1 MSNLAR
7 FIPLET
13 LVADAPSTAAV
24 APPTVIAIA
33 SPPPKPCPASA
44 QTPVARRHSPLDDRR
59 RSFLRMVSHELR
71 TPLNSVIG
79 FSEIISRE
87 LYGPIGN
94 PKYRDHAA
102 VIRDSGQKLLK
113 LVNQVL
119 EIARLDAG
127 TADLV
132 LRPESAT
139 AAVKQAA
146 NSLELEAQ
154 ARNVSFDIEVAADT
168 PLVLADARGLNTVL
182 TNLLQNAIAFS
193 PEGGVVHVDVRP
205 RGGGV
210 HFRIT
215 DQGEGLNPADLPRLM
230 RPFEQGENA
239 LTRRSQGAGLGL
251 PICQLLCQDMGGKL
265 RLHTAPGKGLTALVR
280 LAAAVGQ
287 PYEA

>member
-1 MSNLAR
+1 
-7 FIPLET
+7 
-13 LVADAPSTAAV
+13 
-24 APPTVIAIA
+24 
-33 SPPPKPCPASA
+33 
-44 QTPVARRHSPLDDRR
+44 
-59 RSFLRMVSHELR
+59 MVSHELR

-79 FSEIISRE
+79 FSEIIGRE

-94 PKYRDHAA
+94 PKYRDHAI
-102 VIRDSGQKLLK
+102 VIRESGQKLLK

-139 AAVKQAA
+139 AAVKQAV

-154 ARNVSFDIEVAADT
+154 ARNVTFDIEIAPDT
-168 PLVLADARGLNTVL
+168 PLVLADARGLNTIL

-193 PEGGVVHVDVRP
+193 PEGGVVLVDVRP
-205 RGGGV
+205 RGDAV

-265 RLHTAPGKGLTALVR
+265 RLHTAPGKGLAALVR

>member
-7 FIPLET
+7 SIPFESAANT
-13 LVADAPSTAAV
+13 PSAP
-24 APPTVIAIA
+24 APEPAPTVIAIA
-33 SPPPKPCPASA
+33 SPPPTPAPKPV
-44 QTPVARRHSPLDDRR
+44 PVTRRHSPLDDRR

-94 PKYRDHAA
+94 TKYRDHAA
-102 VIRDSGQKLLK
+102 VIRESGQKLLK

-139 AAVKQAA
+139 AAVKQAV

-154 ARNVSFDIEVAADT
+154 ARNINFDIQIAPDT

-182 TNLLQNAIAFS
+182 SNLLQNAIAFS
-193 PEGGVVHVDVRP
+193 PEGGTVHIDVR
-205 RGGGV
+205 RRVDAV

-215 DQGEGLNPADLPRLM
+215 DEGEGLNPAELPRLM

-239 LTRRSQGAGLGL
+239 LTRRSHGAGLGL

-265 RLHTAPGKGLTALVR
+265 RLRTAPGKGLTALVR
-280 LAAAVGQ
+280 LSVAVGA
-287 PYEA
+287 PSEA

>member
-1 MSNLAR
+1 
-7 FIPLET
+7 
-13 LVADAPSTAAV
+13 
-24 APPTVIAIA
+24 VIAIA
-33 SPPPKPCPASA
+33 SPPPTPAPKPV
-44 QTPVARRHSPLDDRR
+44 PVTRRHSPLDDRR

-94 PKYRDHAA
+94 TKYRDHAA
-102 VIRDSGQKLLK
+102 VIRESGQKLLK

-139 AAVKQAA
+139 AAVKQAV

-154 ARNVSFDIEVAADT
+154 ARNINFDIQIAPDT

-182 TNLLQNAIAFS
+182 SNLLQNAIAFS
-193 PEGGVVHVDVRP
+193 PEGGTVHIDVR
-205 RGGGV
+205 RRVDAV

-215 DQGEGLNPADLPRLM
+215 DQGEGLNPAELPRLM

-239 LTRRSQGAGLGL
+239 LTRRSHGAGLGL

-265 RLHTAPGKGLTALVR
+265 RLRTAPGKGLTALVR
-280 LAAAVGQ
+280 LSVAVGA
-287 PYEA
+287 PSEA

>member
-1 MSNLAR
+1 
-7 FIPLET
+7 
-13 LVADAPSTAAV
+13 
-24 APPTVIAIA
+24 
-33 SPPPKPCPASA
+33 
-44 QTPVARRHSPLDDRR
+44 
-59 RSFLRMVSHELR
+59 MVSHELR

-94 PKYRDHAA
+94 TKYRDHAA
-102 VIRDSGQKLLK
+102 VIRESGHKLLN

-132 LRPESAT
+132 LRPESAA

-146 NSLELEAQ
+146 NTLELEAQ
-154 ARNVSFDIEVAADT
+154 ARNIAIDIEVAPDT
-168 PLVLADARGLNTVL
+168 PLVLADARGLNTVIA
-182 TNLLQNAIAFS
+182 NLLQNAIAFS
-193 PEGGVVHVDVRP
+193 PDGGVVKIDVRP
-205 RGGGV
+205 RGGAV

-215 DQGEGLNPADLPRLM
+215 DQGDGLNPADLPRLM

-251 PICQLLCQDMGGKL
+251 PICQLICQDMGGKL
-265 RLHTAPGKGLTALVR
+265 RLCTAPGKGLTAMVR

>member
-7 FIPLET
+7 SLPFDSRPVEASPIAAAKAVT
-13 LVADAPSTAAV
+13 APS
-24 APPTVIAIA
+24 VIAITA
-33 SPPPKPCPASA
+33 PPP
-44 QTPVARRHSPLDDRR
+44 PVARRHSPLDDRR

-102 VIRDSGQKLLK
+102 VIRESGQKLLK

-139 AAVKQAA
+139 AAVKQAV

-154 ARNVSFDIEVAADT
+154 ARSVSIEIEVAPET
-168 PLVLADARGLNTVL
+168 PLVLADARGLNTIL
-182 TNLLQNAIAFS
+182 TNLLQNAVAFS

-205 RGGGV
+205 RGEAV

-215 DQGEGLNPADLPRLM
+215 DQGDGLNPADLPRLM

-265 RLHTAPGKGLTALVR
+265 RLRTAPGKGLTALVR

>member
-7 FIPLET
+7 SIPF
-13 LVADAPSTAAV
+13 DASPIATSSPASVIAPPQPKAPAPHGAAAV
-24 APPTVIAIA
+24 V
-33 SPPPKPCPASA
+33 
-44 QTPVARRHSPLDDRR
+44 RRHSPLDDRR

-94 PKYRDHAA
+94 SKYRDHAT
-102 VIRDSGQKLLK
+102 VIRESGQKLLK

-132 LRPESAT
+132 LRPESAN
-139 AAVKQAA
+139 AAVKQAVNA
-146 NSLELEAQ
+146 LELEAQ
-154 ARNVSFDIEVAADT
+154 VRNVSFDIRVASNT

-193 PEGGVVHVDVRP
+193 PDGGVVHIDVRP
-205 RGGGV
+205 RGEAAV

-215 DQGEGLNPADLPRLM
+215 DDGEGLNPADLPRLM

-239 LTRRSQGAGLGL
+239 LTRRSHGAGLGL

-265 RLHTAPGKGLTALVR
+265 RLRTAPGQGLTALVR

-287 PYEA
+287 PNDA

>member
-1 MSNLAR
+1 
-7 FIPLET
+7 
-13 LVADAPSTAAV
+13 
-24 APPTVIAIA
+24 
-33 SPPPKPCPASA
+33 
-44 QTPVARRHSPLDDRR
+44 
-59 RSFLRMVSHELR
+59 MVSHELR

-94 PKYRDHAA
+94 TKYRDHAA
-102 VIRDSGQKLLK
+102 VIRESGQKLLK

-139 AAVKQAA
+139 AAVKQAVNA
-146 NSLELEAQ
+146 LELEAQ
-154 ARNVSFDIEVAADT
+154 ARNVSFDIQVAPDT

-182 TNLLQNAIAFS
+182 SNLLQNAIAFS
-193 PEGGVVHVDVRP
+193 PEGGVVQIDVRP
-205 RGGGV
+205 RGDAV

-215 DQGEGLNPADLPRLM
+215 DQGEGLNPAELPRLM

-239 LTRRSQGAGLGL
+239 LTRRSHGAGLGL

-265 RLHTAPGKGLTALVR
+265 RLRTAPNKGLTALVR

>member
-1 MSNLAR
+1 M
-7 FIPLET
+7 
-13 LVADAPSTAAV
+13 AV
-24 APPTVIAIA
+24 APSPTGSEPAPATTPPAVIAIV
-33 SPPPKPCPASA
+33 SPPNPAA
-44 QTPVARRHSPLDDRR
+44 TPAPAPVMRRHSPLDDRR

-94 PKYRDHAA
+94 TKYRDHAA
-102 VIRDSGQKLLK
+102 VIRESGQKLLK

-139 AAVKQAA
+139 AAVKQAV

-154 ARNVSFDIEVAADT
+154 ARN
-168 PLVLADARGLNTVL
+168 
-182 TNLLQNAIAFS
+182 IAFS
-193 PEGGVVHVDVRP
+193 PEGGVVHIDVR
-205 RGGGV
+205 RRVDAV

-215 DQGEGLNPADLPRLM
+215 DQGEGLNPAELPRLM

-239 LTRRSQGAGLGL
+239 LTRRSHGAGLGL

-265 RLHTAPGKGLTALVR
+265 RLRTAPGKGLTALVR
-280 LAAAVGQ
+280 LSVAVGA

>member
-1 MSNLAR
+1 MSHLAR
-7 FIPLET
+7 SVPFET
-13 LVADAPSTAAV
+13 LATNPAPAAPQP
-24 APPTVIAIA
+24 AQTVIGIA
-33 SPPPKPCPASA
+33 SPPPTAAPAPA
-44 QTPVARRHSPLDDRR
+44 TVMRRHSPLDDRR

-94 PKYRDHAA
+94 TKYRDHAA
-102 VIRDSGQKLLK
+102 VIRESGQKLLK

-139 AAVKQAA
+139 AAVKQAVNA
-146 NSLELEAQ
+146 LELEAQ
-154 ARNVSFDIEVAADT
+154 ARNVSFDIQVAPDT
-168 PLVLADARGLNTVL
+168 SLVLADARGLNTIL
-182 TNLLQNAIAFS
+182 TNLIQNAIAFS
-193 PEGGVVHVDVRP
+193 PEGGVVHIDVRS
-205 RGGGV
+205 RGGAV

-215 DQGEGLNPADLPRLM
+215 DLGEGLNPADLPRLM

-251 PICQLLCQDMGGKL
+251 PICHLLCQDMGGKL
-265 RLHTAPGKGLTALVR
+265 RLFTAPGKGLTALVR
-280 LAAAVGQ
+280 LASAVGV
-287 PYEA
+287 PHEA